1 MPSILVRY
9 IVTISWPPSL
19 DSLQK
24 LKEEEYTRM
33 LGPWKLGRWLAS
45 VSKNGKCQDPPTF
58 LGKLPQMEN
67 EDLNNNTPAK
77 LSKTSKSESHPRTW
91 SPCHAWTLWS
101 LPRWRGLRFTVTMS
115 PTSSYHSPSH
125 SAVTS
130 SSASSELSGRV
141 KIVICPLPR
150 WVAWIKGTPR
160 IQNRQVVK
168 VKNSRIFRNNLACH
182 CHGVNWCATKVF
194 SSVHLLAVAKVQFG
208 GSRSLRI
215 CYTNRSQNDVMMF
228 DKPF

>member
-1 MPSILVRY
+1 MGNVKFHQRFREITSNGERIPEQQH
-9 IVTISWPPSL
+9 PGKA
-19 DSLQK
+19 LQNIRK
-24 LKEEEYTRM
+24 
-33 LGPWKLGRWLAS
+33 WK
-45 VSKNGKCQDPPTF
+45 P
-58 LGKLPQMEN
+58 
-67 EDLNNNTPAK
+67 
-77 LSKTSKSESHPRTW
+77 PRTW

-101 LPRWRGLRFTVTMS
+101 LPCWRGLRFTVTMS

-168 VKNSRIFRNNLACH
+168 VKNSRIFKIFRNNLAMVWI
-182 CHGVNWCATKVF
+182 GVPQKVF
-194 SSVHLLAVAKVQFG
+194 SCAHLLAVPKVRFG

-215 CYTNRSQNDVMMF
+215 CYTNRSQNDVMF
-228 DKPF
+228 DKPFKFAPPPIYTLNRVGEGSRYFAQILIVGEVG

>member
-1 MPSILVRY
+1 MSRSTNV
-9 IVTISWPPSL
+9 
-19 DSLQK
+19 
-24 LKEEEYTRM
+24 
-33 LGPWKLGRWLAS
+33 
-45 VSKNGKCQDPPTF
+45 F
-58 LGKLPQMEN
+58 GKLPQMEN

-101 LPRWRGLRFTVTMS
+101 LPCWRGLRFTVTMS

-141 KIVICPLPR
+141 KIVICPLPC
-150 WVAWIKGTPR
+150 WVAWIGSRELHGFKVFKFF
-160 IQNRQVVK
+160 N

-182 CHGVNWCATKVF
+182 CHGVNWCATKSPLQCT
-194 SSVHLLAVAKVQFG
+194 SSSCGEGSVWGIQKPQNLLHKPQPK
-208 GSRSLRI
+208 R
-215 CYTNRSQNDVMMF
+215 CDDVW
-228 DKPF
+228 